1 MAAWPS
7 IGEFSMAKHPYLCLP
22 KTCHLLIA
30 APFKRMVGCC
40 NPRGILGPKK
50 GRLPNT
56 GLIDPGDMELAYPD
70 ILDSV
75 KRGRGRPQQK
85 C

>member
-1 MAAWPS
+1 
-7 IGEFSMAKHPYLCLP
+7 MAKHPYLCLP

-30 APFKRMVGCC
+30 APFNRTVGCC

-50 GRLPNT
+50 WRLPNT

-70 ILDSV
+70 SLISLILSREV
-75 KRGRGRPQQK
+75 EEAPSRNVEHLE
-85 C
+85 